1 MDFSILSD
9 FSEQELTDM
18 MNLGVKYQNLGSY
31 ADPEDINVPEYDA
44 NLVVHNLC
52 VEGADYSKPN
62 SKAVSWASAII
73 IAAETALRNAEC
85 EDKLSLS
92 YVLDCLPKL
101 NDIQPNDVTPMDIL
115 RFVSNEGLISE
126 SSARAA
132 KLMGE
137 TDLCSANSLAK
148 YRFETEYNTVPNESG
163 LKNFMAKGNPVVVL
177 MALNLVRLRSAGNVT
192 GDGIYTGATD
202 NPSLYAV
209 MKGYSEEKW
218 NVTFNVVP
226 CENMVLQLPIEASKT
241 SANYAGIAG
250 FASSFKVL
258 SLSPPST
265 PEVNT
270 AIELQ
275 SGGNVVNLKMNF
287 GYGDLELFSMTVG
300 GSESSTLSRSIPSH
314 LMYFALKDEDTTWD
328 DLALFTVKIA
338 DNSPVTVL
346 PSRSTSNERI
356 FFHPLHGVISVTT
369 VDSCQAFF
377 DALKTEKI
385 VHLLPDSC
393 NDPAVTEILIGEMD
407 TVIYLWIESNYFQY
421 VNKFEISENANLE
434 FINIADNSFTEER
447 GTVSGD
453 GSRRLGD
460 SSKSFV
466 IKNCAKLI
474 SLRIGRYSFS
484 DYAGDLGLTN
494 LPSLQSIE
502 IGEIGA
508 ESKNFFS
515 NSFSAQCNRMV
526 SC

>member
-31 ADPEDINVPEYDA
+31 AEPEGINVPEYDA
-44 NLVVHNLC
+44 NLVVRNMC
-52 VEGADYSKPN
+52 VDGADYSKPN

-73 IAAETALRNAEC
+73 IAAETALRNEEC

-92 YVLDCLPKL
+92 YALDCLPKL

-115 RFVSNEGLISE
+115 RFVSNEGLLSE

-177 MALNLVRLRSAGNVT
+177 MALNLVRLRSASNVT

-250 FASSFKVL
+250 FASSFKVA

-287 GYGDLELFSMTVG
+287 GYGDLELFSMTVS
-300 GSESSTLSRSIPSH
+300 GSESST
-314 LMYFALKDEDTTWD
+314 
-328 DLALFTVKIA
+328 
-338 DNSPVTVL
+338 
-346 PSRSTSNERI
+346 
-356 FFHPLHGVISVTT
+356 FF
-369 VDSCQAFF
+369 
-377 DALKTEKI
+377 
-385 VHLLPDSC
+385 
-393 NDPAVTEILIGEMD
+393 
-407 TVIYLWIESNYFQY
+407 
-421 VNKFEISENANLE
+421 
-434 FINIADNSFTEER
+434 
-447 GTVSGD
+447 
-453 GSRRLGD
+453 
-460 SSKSFV
+460 
-466 IKNCAKLI
+466 
-474 SLRIGRYSFS
+474 
-484 DYAGDLGLTN
+484 
-494 LPSLQSIE
+494 
-502 IGEIGA
+502 
-508 ESKNFFS
+508 
-515 NSFSAQCNRMV
+515 
-526 SC
+526 